1 MAGVPAPETEMLK
14 GPLTRIAGPILLIL
28 MLALM
33 FGMRVLERHRADQ
46 LLEGET
52 VARRTIAALHEVS
65 LDAVNQ
71 GQQHPGLRGALLA
84 QLPDLTPLP
93 DLSSA
98 LITYA
103 HDDVYMY
110 GVATNSNRDP
120 ETSEIAYG
128 YILRAW
134 PLRYGRTGDAE
145 FQLSQSGVLW
155 EGQNRLGRSGTDYG
169 YPPPF
174 PDPEVGQPGAAW
186 WPIRLP
192 SQR

>member
-1 MAGVPAPETEMLK
+1 MLK
-14 GPLTRIAGPILLIL
+14 GPFTRIAGPIVFLVLLGL
-28 MLALM
+28 MIGLRIA
-33 FGMRVLERHRADQ
+33 ERHRADG

-52 VARRTIAALHEVS
+52 TARRMIAALHEVS
-65 LDAVNQ
+65 LDAVGK
-71 GQQHPGLRGALLA
+71 GQQHPGLHDELLA
-84 QLPDLTPLP
+84 GLPDLTPLP
-93 DLSSA
+93 DLGLE

-110 GVATNSNRDP
+110 GVAANTSRNP
-120 ETSEIAYG
+120 ETGEISYG

-145 FQLSQSGVLW
+145 FQLSESGVLW

-169 YPPPF
+169 YPPAF
-174 PDPEVGQPGAAW
+174 PEPEVGQPGAAW

-192 SQR
+192 TQR